1 MEAYVDITIRSLVV
15 YLFMVFGIRIFGKT
29 QLSQLNSGDV
39 VLLLLISN
47 AVQNAMV
54 GEDTSLQ
61 GGLVAALVLFI
72 ANYALKNF
80 VFRNKSVQKILSEE
94 PVVLAK
100 DGVVREDILKK
111 VDITDAE
118 LEETI
123 REHGLENM
131 KDVKLAVLE
140 TDGNIS
146 IVSVDKVTNKIE
158 FSNHKR
164 KKLFRRRL

>member
-1 MEAYVDITIRSLVV
+1 MDSYIEIVVRSLVV
-15 YLFMVFGIRIFGKT
+15 YLFLVFGIRIFGKT
-29 QLSQLNSGDV
+29 QLSQLNTGDV

-54 GEDTSLQ
+54 GENTSLE
-61 GGLVAALVLFI
+61 GGLLAALVLFI
-72 ANYALKNF
+72 ANYILKNF
-80 VFRNKSVQKILSEE
+80 VFRNKSIRKILNEE

-100 DGVVREDILKK
+100 DGTVMQDALKK
-111 VDITDAE
+111 QDITEDE
-118 LEETI
+118 LEEVV
-123 REHGLENM
+123 REHGLANM

-146 IVSVDKVTNKIE
+146 IVSVDKETHKTE

-164 KKLFRRRL
+164 KKLRRRDF